1 MPSALPGYLGSDI
14 EVKSEQLSG
23 LIIAGD
29 STTTFYLD
37 TRAGDDMAT
46 APSMDD
52 LVPVF
57 QIESS
62 SMIEDEDAA
71 QMESAIVQNQNYFTY
86 WMNFDTGLDS
96 IPLLLWVFSLIA
108 FLAPVGIR
116 IFE

>member
-1 MPSALPGYLGSDI
+1 
-14 EVKSEQLSG
+14 
-23 LIIAGD
+23 
-29 STTTFYLD
+29 
-37 TRAGDDMAT
+37 MAT